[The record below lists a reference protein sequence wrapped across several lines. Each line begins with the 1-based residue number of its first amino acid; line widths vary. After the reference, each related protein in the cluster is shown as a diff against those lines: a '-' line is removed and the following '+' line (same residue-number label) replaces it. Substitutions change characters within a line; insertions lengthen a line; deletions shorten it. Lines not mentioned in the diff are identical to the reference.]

1 MHFITPSYISI
12 ITLKKNVYNVKVHF
26 SMYTEVKYKII
37 FIKRKLLLLWWYP
50 LYHVIST
57 LQSSYKFP
65 HKIPSL
71 PSLKIINFKSYY
83 SIFSIHW
90 INQKFLLHDLLH
102 MDNLHGIYQIVNHPS
117 MQCLPIQS
125 ML

>member
-1 MHFITPSYISI
+1 MGAFYYPSYISI
-12 ITLKKNVYNVKVHF
+12 ITLKKKCVKSSF
-26 SMYTEVKYKII
+26 FYTEVKYKII

-57 LQSSYKFP
+57 LQSSHKFP

-125 ML
+125 MLL